1 MKKIP
6 TAFGFLVVFIFFFG
20 FISCNQ
26 PKSRSEQTEKDTAN
40 FITKKDT
47 VSMPAYDPAME
58 PLTVG
63 AKYSKKLA
71 DTLGVKMYEFTL
83 KPGDSALLHTHPD
96 HAVYVLQGGKLAVT
110 FQGVGRQIMD
120 LKAGMGFV
128 SGGLSD
134 AGRNVG
140 NTTVK
145 LLIVDMYRPRAK

>member
-1 MKKIP
+1 M
-6 TAFGFLVVFIFFFG
+6 FLFG

-26 PKSRSEQTEKDTAN
+26 PKSRSEQTDKDTVN

-120 LKAGMGFV
+120 LKEGMGFV